1 MRLVRFE
8 DGRLEIGLEA
18 SAPKSLTG
26 DLSKKLAEWTGRRWM
41 VIVSA
46 EAGQPTLYAQAQ
58 TRKAELKDDV
68 RGDPLVQAVLTRF
81 PGAEIV
87 DVRAPAGA
95 PSVPD
100 DLPPDVAGD
109 INRDDEP

>member
-1 MRLVRFE
+1 MDRAALDGDRLRR
-8 DGRLEIGLEA
+8 GR
-18 SAPKSLTG
+18 P
-26 DLSKKLAEWTGRRWM
+26 AE
-41 VIVSA
+41 
-46 EAGQPTLYAQAQ
+46 LYAQAQ

-87 DVRAPAGA
+87 DVAPRRARR
-95 PSVPD
+95 SVPD